1 MPAACPLAADHS
13 AYACSHF
20 ALELVFALVVCT
32 VASAQLQLLTGFR
45 SGNTTRERTNC
56 CAEHDALL
64 QIVGTYSESASDDQ
78 NAALKQ
84 VALTKPNAPSKDEL
98 KSMGYDFALKV

>member
-1 MPAACPLAADHS
+1 MKYCLLLFVYHLAATAFDSPEFNQHTQVNGS
-13 AYACSHF
+13 F
-20 ALELVFALVVCT
+20 
-32 VASAQLQLLTGFR
+32 
-45 SGNTTRERTNC
+45 
-56 CAEHDALL
+56 CAETAALL

-84 VALTKPNAPSKDEL
+84 VALTKPDAPSKDEL